1 MVINRIQIREMVEE
15 FWRSFL
21 AIGRSNPALAEQL
34 IYSFEKRI
42 HDMARLMTGT
52 ESELF
57 LSTIDKEREKLFN
70 EYKASPAMLKRR
82 LGLTQDDNNK
92 LYQQFNADD
101 RGQREGIGDM
111 VVRTAL
117 GAAITQIVCSFFG
130 IFK

>member
-1 MVINRIQIREMVEE
+1 MIVDRIQIREMVEE

-21 AIGRSNPALAEQL
+21 AIARSNPEIAEQS

-42 HDMARLMTGT
+42 HDMAGAMRGG

-57 LSTIDKEREKLFN
+57 LSAIDKEREKLFN
-70 EYKASPAMLKRR
+70 EYEASPAMLKRR
-82 LGLTQDDNNK
+82 LGLVEDDNK
-92 LYQQFNADD
+92 IYQQFNANDGV
-101 RGQREGIGDM
+101 RREGVGEM
-111 VVRTAL
+111 VVKTAL